1 MWQDFSWKKKPQQQ
15 RSCLLSNYSPCS
27 SEWPVSGCSPTGRQ
41 CCWAPAHAQHQS
53 QHPQGTACLHFSV
66 QGASCCLFSCI
77 NWGSVCYDVNL
88 GFSFT
93 TWEDMTILRVHF
105 QLLLHTAGF
114 NIQLVPGSTN
124 PCTGTAT
131 FLVLK
136 TPNTERD
143 MGRHKSKIHG
153 FAFQRQLTASL
164 PWSQK
169 RDKCFPSHEPKPPV
183 L

>member
-15 RSCLLSNYSPCS
+15 RSCLLSSYSPCS

-114 NIQLVPGSTN
+114 NIQLVPGSPQPLHRDCYLSCTKNSKHREGHGQTQKQN
-124 PCTGTAT
+124 PRLCLPETAYSISS
-131 FLVLK
+131 LK
-136 TPNTERD
+136 P
-143 MGRHKSKIHG
+143 KK
-153 FAFQRQLTASL
+153 RQMLSFTRA
-164 PWSQK
+164 
-169 RDKCFPSHEPKPPV
+169 
-183 L
+183 